1 MLDKARSY
9 LGQTFIGTNSSDRG
23 QCVGL
28 VNKVVLDVT
37 GLLYPLQGAVGAK
50 DLITCT
56 NTRPDLFTQVKN
68 DPKNP
73 SQLPSIGDWV
83 IWGSTWGSGYGHVS
97 CAEVV
102 SSVGFTGIEQ
112 NFVANKVT
120 RQQHNW
126 SGVIGW
132 VHINNNQGATGM
144 GMTTQADLDFIYVR
158 NLGRNR
164 GAGEGE
170 NVYLNKDYKF
180 VDQDIWNSKE
190 GQTYRVA
197 QAQQQQNIVNQINS
211 LQKQVTD
218 LTAQVA
224 RLTAENEELKN
235 KPPVVIEKPVDEKAV
250 VTNVLVRFWNSLFKK

>member
-37 GLLYPLQGAVGAK
+37 GLLYPLKGAVGAK

-56 NTRPDLFTQVKN
+56 NTRPDLFTQVRN

-83 IWGSTWGSGYGHVS
+83 IWGATWGNGYGHVS
-97 CAEVV
+97 CVEVV

-126 SGVIGW
+126 SGVTGW
-132 VHINNNQGATGM
+132 IHVVNNNQGVDIM
-144 GMTTQADLDFIYVR
+144 DRQAVIDAYLTVR
-158 NLGRNR
+158 GSHPSEAEIAGWVGKPAIMLVRGFKNEADQARNNYSTAIKNL
-164 GAGEGE
+164 
-170 NVYLNKDYKF
+170 
-180 VDQDIWNSKE
+180 
-190 GQTYRVA
+190 QTA
-197 QAQQQQNIVNQINS
+197 LANEQA
-211 LQKQVTD
+211 
-218 LTAQVA
+218 
-224 RLTAENEELKN
+224 
-235 KPPVVIEKPVDEKAV
+235 KPPKEVVKEVEKIVEKIVTVEKPVEV
-250 VTNVLVRFWNSLFKK
+250 VVEPSWLVSVREAIKTFLKIK